1 MPPHYFKGYIEIV
14 TGAILFGLIGI
25 FVKLISNMP
34 LGSIIFYRLF
44 FAVVIIALYLSFCG
58 RFNEVKL
65 TEKRKYVLLL
75 GIFQAGA
82 MFSFFTAIKYTT
94 ISIAVLLLYTAPVY
108 VTLLSPLLLNENI
121 TRNSIFALLLSILG
135 VIIILNPDT
144 IFYKG
149 GSDMNLVGVIA
160 GMLSGFFYAMMILVS
175 RHLRSHYTGTAQA
188 WWAFIVTLLVFLPY
202 SVMVPSGVVLDNI
215 LMLGLFALIPT
226 AIGAILY
233 LNGLRIVRAQNASI
247 LGLLEPAAAVVFAFI
262 ILSEPI
268 SSLTLLGG
276 GLILAG
282 AIAAGMGKN
291 GVPCAG

>member
-1 MPPHYFKGYIEIV
+1 MLPHYFKGYIEIV

-202 SVMVPSGVVLDNI
+202 SVMIPSGVVLDNI
-215 LMLGLFALIPT
+215 LILGLFALIPT
-226 AIGAILY
+226 AVGAILY

-262 ILSEPI
+262 ILSEPVT
-268 SSLTLLGG
+268 SLTLLGG

>member
-44 FAVVIIALYLSFCG
+44 FAVVIIALYLSFSG
-58 RFNEVKL
+58 RFNEIKL

-160 GMLSGFFYAMMILVS
+160 GLLSGFFYAMMILVS

-202 SVMVPSGVVLDNI
+202 SVMIPSGVVLDNI
-215 LMLGLFALIPT
+215 RILVLFALIPT

-247 LGLLEPAAAVVFAFI
+247 LGLLEPASAVVFAFI
-262 ILSEPI
+262 ILSEPV

-282 AIAAGMGKN
+282 AIAAGIGKN
-291 GVPCAG
+291 GVAG